1 MWRMRP
7 IYVRELSAEERKAL
21 RDGLK
26 SKSAF
31 TMRRSQIVLHSAEK
45 KRVSEIAREVRCSRQ
60 TVRNVLR
67 AFEREGLGCLHEK
80 SHARHDSMS
89 AFDEAGVI
97 RLKEIIRLS
106 PRLFGHETSLWTREL
121 LAKTCHEE
129 GLTAYRVSKSTMTN
143 TLKGAGIEWRR
154 ARQWIQSPDPA
165 YERRKKDVIG

>member
-7 IYVRELSAEERKAL
+7 IYVRELSAEEREAL
-21 RDGLK
+21 RDGLQ

-31 TMRRSQIVLHSAEK
+31 TMRRSQILLHSAEK
-45 KRVSEIAREVRCSRQ
+45 KRTGEIAREVRCSRQ

-67 AFEREGLGCLHEK
+67 AFEGEGLNCLHEK
-80 SHARHDSMS
+80 SHARHDSKS
-89 AFDEAGVI
+89 AFDEAGVL

-106 PRLFGHETSLWTREL
+106 PRLFGHETSLWTRQL
-121 LAKTCHEE
+121 LAQTCHEE
-129 GLTAYRVSKSTMTN
+129 GLTAHRVSKATMTN

-165 YERRKKDVIG
+165 YERRKKDAID